1 MPAGTRKTIAKSETV
16 SLYEAKKKNFGIG
29 QAIQPRLDL
38 GRMVKW
44 PRYIRLQRQR
54 KLLKMRLK
62 VPPSIAQFSK
72 TLDLNTG
79 A

>member
-1 MPAGTRKTIAKSETV
+1 VKKTIAKTESV
-16 SLYEAKKKNFGIG
+16 SLFEPRKKNFGIG

-38 GRMVKW
+38 GRFVKW

-62 VPPSIAQFSK
+62 VPPAIAQFTS
-72 TLDLNTG
+72 TMDLNSG
-79 A
+79 AS